1 MTKCIAPKSPEQKTL
16 VTSKQTE
23 RIPVPFPP
31 YGASVAAEFTDIP
44 AFIYSSA
51 VLSVTCFYSII
62 TTILSFFALVK
73 HSTPSTKL
81 MSCVFSVDVL
91 LLGILASATGASG
104 EAAYLGLKGNS
115 NVGWHKMCNVYDS
128 YCRHIGFSVL
138 TSIFSSMVILTP
150 GVEKFSRGLVKGNH
164 YFVSVMEV
172 LDKVGSEPELLETH
186 SHTEN
191 DEGEKEEEDGWID
204 VISDS
209 SSDQPVKKVK
219 NLKTLFRS
227 MVQIP

>member
-1 MTKCIAPKSPEQKTL
+1 M
-16 VTSKQTE
+16 
-23 RIPVPFPP
+23 
-31 YGASVAAEFTDIP
+31 
-44 AFIYSSA
+44 
-51 VLSVTCFYSII
+51 
-62 TTILSFFALVK
+62 
-73 HSTPSTKL
+73 
-81 MSCVFSVDVL
+81 
-91 LLGILASATGASG
+91 
-104 EAAYLGLKGNS
+104 
-115 NVGWHKMCNVYDS
+115 
-128 YCRHIGFSVL
+128 
-138 TSIFSSMVILTP
+138 
-150 GVEKFSRGLVKGNH
+150 KGNH